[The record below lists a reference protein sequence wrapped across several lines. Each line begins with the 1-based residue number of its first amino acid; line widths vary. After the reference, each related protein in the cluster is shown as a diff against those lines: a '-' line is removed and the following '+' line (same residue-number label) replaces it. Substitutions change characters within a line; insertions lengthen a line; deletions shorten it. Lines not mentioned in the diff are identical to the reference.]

1 MPRAEVAWDNSTAV
15 IHRCVKGHYR
25 QTGSYISICD
35 ITGKWQIA
43 TLHCKGTHPH
53 CSALSQKCVCQHK
66 VWSNLYLILCVT
78 ELKLTIND
86 LMVINE
92 RCLRWNAE
100 NEGYREKYTVSIH
113 LLMKSSNIFAQVVF
127 FNHKWGYVSHHRWH
141 SLDCETLSSCSVTG
155 GKRYSAPLPCGL
167 FSVWISYL
175 PQTTP

>member
-1 MPRAEVAWDNSTAV
+1 MIWGQYVLHELFKSTINKFKSLYFVTNVLYLDPQISEPCLSFCVFLSIAHCGPAPEVPHAEVAWDNSTAV

-53 CSALSQKCVCQHK
+53 CSAQWDTEPQSQKCVCQHE

-86 LMVINE
+86 LVVINE

-113 LLMKSSNIFAQVVF
+113 L
-127 FNHKWGYVSHHRWH
+127 
-141 SLDCETLSSCSVTG
+141 
-155 GKRYSAPLPCGL
+155 
-167 FSVWISYL
+167 
-175 PQTTP
+175 